1 MKLSYIKLPNEILE
15 INLTANELAVLFY
28 LSSIYSGKDTV
39 RVKQST
45 IAQKCGLKT
54 TQTVSRITTS
64 LSEKGLIEQR
74 RCIYEN
80 NSTGMIF
87 YTLNSS
93 ASNSGGYFT
102 VDRHIL
108 SEGLTPIQLKV
119 YLHICR
125 ALLPASGKCWN
136 SYNDLAKI
144 TGICRSKIIVIIS
157 QLIAHNVIRKQRIKT
172 RENRRVYGDNHYTL
186 VRYAAHRPIRR
197 KPHKKIGLP
206 RQSSP
211 VFQSVLLSVSKNT
224 FSAYNNI
231 TSVAHCQV
239 LQCGKQ
245 PIIFLQRGSPQN
257 RRSIY

>member
-1 MKLSYIKLPNEILE
+1 MKLSYIKLPNGILE
-15 INLTANELAVLFY
+15 IDLTANELAVLFY
-28 LSSIYSGKDTV
+28 LSSIYIGKGDTV

-64 LSEKGLIEQR
+64 LSQKGLIMQR
-74 RCIYEN
+74 RCVYDDN
-80 NSTGMIF
+80 NTGMIS
-87 YTLNSS
+87 YTLNLNSS
-93 ASNSGGYFT
+93 ASSSDGYFP

-108 SEGLTPIQLKV
+108 AEGLTPIQLKV

-136 SYNDLAKI
+136 SYNDLAKM

-157 QLIAHNVIRKQRIKT
+157 QLIAHNVIRKQKIKT

-211 VFQSVLLSVSKNT
+211 VFQSVMLSVSKNT

-239 LQCGKQ
+239 KN
-245 PIIFLQRGSPQN
+245 FLQRGSP
-257 RRSIY
+257 

>member
-45 IAQKCGLKT
+45 IAQKCGFKT

-64 LSEKGLIEQR
+64 LSAKGLITQR
-74 RCIYEN
+74 RCVYDD
-80 NSTGMIF
+80 NSTGIIF
-87 YTLNSS
+87 YTLNLPCSVS
-93 ASNSGGYFT
+93 GYFP

-108 SEGLTPIQLKV
+108 SEGLTPTQLKV

-125 ALLPASGKCWN
+125 ALLPAGGKCWN
-136 SYNDLAKI
+136 SYNDLARM
-144 TGICRSKIIVIIS
+144 TGICRSKVIVIIS
-157 QLIAHNVIRKQRIKT
+157 QLIGHNVIRKQRIKT
-172 RENRRVYGDNHYTL
+172 RENRRVYGDNHYML